1 MVTKLPKE
9 REELIEMQIL
19 NCSDDEVKLLRGV
32 VRVYSSQK
40 NWLTNS
46 STPRSLVAL
55 VGKLTYIGLKYSE
68 ILAQTVRTAM
78 NPFIWQIV
86 KSESQL
92 SFDQYGPLHFG
103 WFFPQVVFP
112 PCTCSTWFKPK
123 FSRSLWGLSRFR
135 WSVADVKSICDDNFR
150 FLRNEAVWTVK
161 KYVRHFGST
170 TFFFPQADQH

>member
-78 NPFIWQIV
+78 NPFI
-86 KSESQL
+86 
-92 SFDQYGPLHFG
+92 
-103 WFFPQVVFP
+103 
-112 PCTCSTWFKPK
+112 
-123 FSRSLWGLSRFR
+123 
-135 WSVADVKSICDDNFR
+135 
-150 FLRNEAVWTVK
+150 
-161 KYVRHFGST
+161 
-170 TFFFPQADQH
+170 